1 LTQRRVGAE
10 TSAKRALLLDGTEQ
24 LMINEGYAAVTYRRV
39 ALHGGVTPG
48 LVQYYFPTLDDLF
61 IALLRRDSQRNIDK
75 LVKAVAANPQ
85 SPVRAVWEFGRDEV
99 SAALMME
106 FMALGNHRKAIR
118 AEIAD
123 VTRRSREEQIRVLTG
138 VGAFRLAEA
147 EVPPAALSF
156 LLAGIPKLI
165 LLDEEL
171 GISLGHTDALA
182 LVEYQMSANQTD
194 GGVAR
199 Q

>member
-1 LTQRRVGAE
+1 MTTRRVGAE
-10 TSAKRALLLDGTEQ
+10 TSRTRALLLDRTEQ

-39 ALHGGVTPG
+39 AVGGGVTPG

-75 LVKAVAANPQ
+75 LSKAVAANPQ

-118 AEIAD
+118 AEIAE
-123 VTRRSREEQIRVLTG
+123 VTRRSREEQIRILTG
-138 VGAFRLAEA
+138 TAAYRLTEA
-147 EVPPAALSF
+147 EIQPAALSF
-156 LLAGIPKLI
+156 LLAGIPKLM

-171 GISLGHTDALA
+171 GISLGHAEALA
-182 LVEYQMSANQTD
+182 LIERQMSNIQPD
-194 GGVAR
+194 GTPGSL
-199 Q
+199 